1 MSALARA
8 DEMIAAAD
16 WASKRPQGA
25 SNWGRFESTRSGMRW
40 EIGHP
45 HELGSALV
53 S

>member
-40 EIGHP
+40 GDRAP
-45 HELGSALV
+45 P
-53 S
+53 